1 MAESFSFDVVSDF
14 ERQELVNTL
23 DQVKREISQRYDLKD
38 TDTKVDLDKENIFI
52 ITNSELT
59 LNAVND
65 IIRQKAIKRNL
76 SLKIFDYGEI
86 EMVSGN
92 RVKQTIL
99 LKQGIKQ
106 EIAKKIS
113 KDIRDQI
120 KKINVSINGET
131 LRVASKSKNDLQLA
145 IKLVSQLE
153 ESLNIP
159 LFVKE
164 TLDKIKENNDD
175 QDFFSAIKLCKKK
188 KIGPHRSEDN
198 RPIFFNA
205 YPAVRPDT
213 PAPITAIFLNTR
225 LP

>member
-1 MAESFSFDVVSDF
+1 MAENFSFDVVSDF

-23 DQVKREISQRYDLKD
+23 DQVKREISQRYDLKG
-38 TDTKVDLDKENIFI
+38 TETKIDLDKENIFL

-65 IIRQKAIKRNL
+65 IIIQKAIKRNL
-76 SLKIFDYGEI
+76 SPKIFDYGEI
-86 EMVSGN
+86 EIVSGN
-92 RVKQTIL
+92 KIKQTIL

-113 KDIRDQI
+113 KNIRDQI

-145 IKLVSQLE
+145 IKIVSELE

-159 LFVKE
+159 LKA
-164 TLDKIKENNDD
+164 NN
-175 QDFFSAIKLCKKK
+175 F
-188 KIGPHRSEDN
+188 R
-198 RPIFFNA
+198 
-205 YPAVRPDT
+205 
-213 PAPITAIFLNTR
+213 
-225 LP
+225 

>member
-23 DQVKREISQRYDLKD
+23 DQVKREISQRYDLKG
-38 TDTKVDLDKENIFI
+38 TETLVNLDKENIFI
-52 ITNSELT
+52 TTNSELT

-86 EMVSGN
+86 EVVSGN
-92 RVKQTIL
+92 KIKQTIL

-113 KDIRDQI
+113 KHIRDQI
-120 KKINVSINGET
+120 KKVNVSINGET
-131 LRVASKSKNDLQLA
+131 LRVSSKSKNDLQSV
-145 IKLVSQLE
+145 IKLLGDLE

-159 LFVKE
+159 LKA
-164 TLDKIKENNDD
+164 NNY
-175 QDFFSAIKLCKKK
+175 
-188 KIGPHRSEDN
+188 R
-198 RPIFFNA
+198 
-205 YPAVRPDT
+205 
-213 PAPITAIFLNTR
+213 
-225 LP
+225 

>member
-23 DQVKREISQRYDLKD
+23 DQVKREISQRYDLKG
-38 TDTKVDLDKENIFI
+38 TDTSVDLDKENIFI
-52 ITNSELT
+52 TTNSELT

-86 EMVSGN
+86 EIVSGN
-92 RVKQTIL
+92 RVKQAIH

-113 KDIRDQI
+113 KKIRDQI

-131 LRVASKSKNDLQLA
+131 LRVSSKSKNDLQLA
-145 IKLVSQLE
+145 IKLVSELE

-159 LFVKE
+159 LKA
-164 TLDKIKENNDD
+164 NN
-175 QDFFSAIKLCKKK
+175 F
-188 KIGPHRSEDN
+188 R
-198 RPIFFNA
+198 
-205 YPAVRPDT
+205 
-213 PAPITAIFLNTR
+213 
-225 LP
+225 

>member
-14 ERQELVNTL
+14 DRQELVNTL
-23 DQVKREISQRYDLKD
+23 DQVKREISQRYDLKG
-38 TDTKVDLDKENIFI
+38 TDTSVDLDKENIFI

-65 IIRQKAIKRNL
+65 IIRQKAIKRSV

-113 KDIRDQI
+113 LIF
-120 KKINVSINGET
+120 
-131 LRVASKSKNDLQLA
+131 LL
-145 IKLVSQLE
+145 
-153 ESLNIP
+153 
-159 LFVKE
+159 
-164 TLDKIKENNDD
+164 
-175 QDFFSAIKLCKKK
+175 
-188 KIGPHRSEDN
+188 
-198 RPIFFNA
+198 IFF
-205 YPAVRPDT
+205 
-213 PAPITAIFLNTR
+213 AISCLIPCFNKTVCLIL
-225 LP
+225 LPLTISISP

>member
-38 TDTKVDLDKENIFI
+38 TDTSDELDKENIFI

-65 IIRQKAIKRNL
+65 IIRQKALKRNL
-76 SLKIFDYGEI
+76 SLKIFDYGDI
-86 EMVSGN
+86 ETVSGN
-92 RVKQTIL
+92 KVKQTIL

-113 KDIRDQI
+113 KNIRDQI
-120 KKINVSINGET
+120 KKINVSINGES
-131 LRVASKSKNDLQLA
+131 LRVSSKSKNDLQLA
-145 IKLVSQLE
+145 IKILSDLE

-159 LFVKE
+159 LKA
-164 TLDKIKENNDD
+164 NN
-175 QDFFSAIKLCKKK
+175 F
-188 KIGPHRSEDN
+188 R
-198 RPIFFNA
+198 
-205 YPAVRPDT
+205 
-213 PAPITAIFLNTR
+213 
-225 LP
+225 

>member
-14 ERQELVNTL
+14 DRQELVNTL
-23 DQVKREISQRYDLKD
+23 DQVKREISQRYDLKG
-38 TDTKVDLDKENIFI
+38 TDSEVNLDKENIFI
-52 ITNSELT
+52 TTNSELT

-86 EMVSGN
+86 KIVSGN
-92 RVKQTIL
+92 KVKQAIL

-113 KDIRDQI
+113 KNIRDQI

-131 LRVASKSKNDLQLA
+131 LRISSKSKNDLQLA
-145 IKLVSQLE
+145 IKIINELE

-159 LFVKE
+159 LKA
-164 TLDKIKENNDD
+164 NN
-175 QDFFSAIKLCKKK
+175 F
-188 KIGPHRSEDN
+188 R
-198 RPIFFNA
+198 
-205 YPAVRPDT
+205 
-213 PAPITAIFLNTR
+213 
-225 LP
+225 